1 MKYFFA
7 FITLCVLL
15 LYDSLSSCRNSI
27 NNKGYASDS
36 LEYAL
41 NVYRTQLDSFR
52 IEFGGTYNLPDIS
65 FYLFGMGNR
74 EKYLYKNGE
83 LINCRSGE
91 TVFRHIFKSEMI
103 VPNSYTVYGITNE
116 NEEVLIYED
125 EKGIWYI
132 DHTGKLRIDKSDC
145 QINIPQFENY
155 KYSEIL
161 KVLHQEILTNIV
173 DSKPLPNYF
182 VYNNPWRRD
191 AAMMAMCLELAGN
204 HSLIKE
210 WVLDLK
216 EPYDKNNG
224 VRQGNPKEE
233 ADNLGQTLYLLS
245 LFTDSNH
252 VAVKNIM
259 NEIPKWQVEDRNVK
273 YIKGRSDFQE
283 VPVYQTKWLIYGL
296 EKLGID
302 HNLSIPL
309 IPDAYSS
316 LFWWD
321 FKEFH
326 VKGDEW
332 ANEKYP
338 YLGWARDHFYLEKNG
353 LISNRDYPL
362 TWETEA
368 SQADYEG
375 MQIISQKYV
384 DQKTAAP
391 HTWHSSEVFLY
402 LYNIK

>member
-1 MKYFFA
+1 
-7 FITLCVLL
+7 
-15 LYDSLSSCRNSI
+15 
-27 NNKGYASDS
+27 
-36 LEYAL
+36 
-41 NVYRTQLDSFR
+41 
-52 IEFGGTYNLPDIS
+52 
-65 FYLFGMGNR
+65 
-74 EKYLYKNGE
+74 
-83 LINCRSGE
+83 
-91 TVFRHIFKSEMI
+91 
-103 VPNSYTVYGITNE
+103 
-116 NEEVLIYED
+116 
-125 EKGIWYI
+125 
-132 DHTGKLRIDKSDC
+132 
-145 QINIPQFENY
+145 
-155 KYSEIL
+155 
-161 KVLHQEILTNIV
+161 
-173 DSKPLPNYF
+173 
-182 VYNNPWRRD
+182 
-191 AAMMAMCLELAGN
+191 
-204 HSLIKE
+204 
-210 WVLDLK
+210 
-216 EPYDKNNG
+216 
-224 VRQGNPKEE
+224 
-233 ADNLGQTLYLLS
+233 
-245 LFTDSNH
+245 
-252 VAVKNIM
+252 M